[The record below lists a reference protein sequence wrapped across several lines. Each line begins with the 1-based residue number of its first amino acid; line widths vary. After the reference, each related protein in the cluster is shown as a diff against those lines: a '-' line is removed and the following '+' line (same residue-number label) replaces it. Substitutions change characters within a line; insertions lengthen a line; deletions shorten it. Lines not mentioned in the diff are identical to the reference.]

1 MRIVHTLALV
11 ACLAPALCAPS
22 GAAEALV
29 TGNGGTL
36 ALGSNWGPYETYGG
50 TSFRWVDNDA
60 EFVLRGGSGVAHV
73 WIGCEGGP
81 SLAQRTFPLRVL
93 DGSRRQVDHIVC
105 DGKDRRA
112 EMLLP
117 LGGAGAQYVLH
128 VDGGGKRVAGERRIL
143 NFRVFSLDDGRGVAS
158 GADVVD
164 ARTGVRLGAG
174 WYPVESFKGQ
184 TFRWMDGDG
193 RIFVS
198 ADRAVRGSLRMLLE
212 VGPSLGS
219 RQAAVDV
226 RDARGR
232 TLLHTTLFGRGV
244 VLVPVQLQPG
254 ENELVVHV
262 TSPNKPA
269 PHERRILNLRLFNA
283 VALR

>member
-1 MRIVHTLALV
+1 MSPRWTPPTSVLWVIVSEL
-11 ACLAPALCAPS
+11 
-22 GAAEALV
+22 
-29 TGNGGTL
+29 
-36 ALGSNWGPYETYGG
+36 
-50 TSFRWVDNDA
+50 SFSATR
-60 EFVLRGGSGVAHV
+60 
-73 WIGCEGGP
+73 
-81 SLAQRTFPLRVL
+81 
-93 DGSRRQVDHIVC
+93 DH
-105 DGKDRRA
+105 
-112 EMLLP
+112 
-117 LGGAGAQYVLH
+117 
-128 VDGGGKRVAGERRIL
+128 
-143 NFRVFSLDDGRGVAS
+143 F
-158 GADVVD
+158 
-164 ARTGVRLGAG
+164 
-174 WYPVESFKGQ
+174 
-184 TFRWMDGDG
+184 
-193 RIFVS
+193 
-198 ADRAVRGSLRMLLE
+198 RGSLRMLLE